1 MVQSRHPI
9 SGISIR
15 PGIQPEPA
23 PVPAPRSP
31 GDDPGPAR
39 FVQLLRRL
47 VRRHRGSH
55 APR

>member
-39 FVQLLRRL
+39 LVQLLRRL